1 VRSPDRC
8 RDKSGRVNGIVKL
21 ATRPEPPTCTV
32 ASGDWQDRVQKRG
45 TGELYR

>member
-21 ATRPEPPTCTV
+21 ATRPEFPTC
-32 ASGDWQDRVQKRG
+32 DRL
-45 TGELYR
+45 TGQGKS